1 MTRRMYPSVTAFRLD
16 RKSRR
21 ATWSFLR
28 SGLSILLPAIII
40 APSAGAYDYPLSSE
54 TIREAYFLGS
64 GDPNKRIEY
73 FEKYTKRYPIAKSG
87 PYVASMI
94 FETPYVLIAERVSQS
109 LSNYFAQD
117 AEKDYLGKPAAC
129 RVRAE
134 IYFGIPTSPVVRFR
148 SDYVVRLKQHDKEIP
163 IRAKWAETMVSSDS
177 APAEGGMYVNAE
189 YDADKIDPEA
199 PATIEIVAPDGN
211 KDIVETL
218 DLVSLR

>member
-1 MTRRMYPSVTAFRLD
+1 MKL
-16 RKSRR
+16 
-21 ATWSFLR
+21 LR
-28 SGLSILLPAIII
+28 WGLSILLPAIIM

-54 TIREAYFLGS
+54 AIREAYFLGS

-73 FEKYTKRYPIAKSG
+73 FEKYTKRYPAAKSG
-87 PYVASMI
+87 PYVASII

-163 IRAKWAETMVSSDS
+163 ISAKWAEAMVSSDSADS
-177 APAEGGMYVNAE
+177 APAEGGMYLNAE

-199 PATIEIVAPDGN
+199 PMTIEIIAPDGN
-211 KDIVETL
+211 NDIVETL
-218 DLVSLR
+218 DLASLR